1 MNSAS
6 KVTSSRVIELNNV
19 AASFICEG
27 NFSQAI
33 NELKLALKES
43 RQQIVSNTASGADGA
58 ASSFALTSGVVQQHP
73 QQPRKTLDDHM
84 KASSSTSTRTEDDC
98 TMMLDFNNIDT
109 CFIYRRPISVSHVP
123 DVDIESN
130 IVSSAAILFNMALS
144 YHLAAD
150 SLLTSHEGYYGGG
163 DNDTNCLRRSYLL
176 KAAKLYEYGY
186 IMEREELSFSSP
198 LYTMATINNMAVV
211 YQSLNDHA
219 SSQGL
224 FQNLLSTIMFLLTC
238 GESDCVG
245 SSNFDGFLRNVTK
258 LLGTRSPAAAAA

>member
-1 MNSAS
+1 MN
-6 KVTSSRVIELNNV
+6 ELNNV

-33 NELKLALKES
+33 NELKLALTES
-43 RQQIVSNTASGADGA
+43 RQQIVSNTPSCA
-58 ASSFALTSGVVQQHP
+58 ASTTLPFASTSGVAPHP
-73 QQPRKTLDDHM
+73 QQQQRKTLDDHM
-84 KASSSTSTRTEDDC
+84 KASTRTEYDS
-98 TMMLDFNNIDT
+98 MMLDCQDDDCVRVEKSCSSNNNNNNDT
-109 CFIYRRPISVSHVP
+109 CFIYRRPISVSPVSDA
-123 DVDIESN
+123 DVESN
-130 IVSSAAILFNMALS
+130 IVASAAILFNMALS

-150 SLLTSHEGYYGGG
+150 SLLSHKSYGG
-163 DNDTNCLRRSYLL
+163 DNDTNCRRRSYLL

-198 LYTMATINNMAVV
+198 LYTMATVNNMAVV

-238 GESDCVG
+238 GESACVG
-245 SSNFDGFLRNVTK
+245 SSNFDGFIRNVSK
-258 LLGTRSPAAAAA
+258 FIGTRPTAAAA